1 MEIKDNFLPKD
12 IFKKLQTIMYSDDM
26 EWHYRDAQVK
36 PTDEEYFVHCFFNNS
51 LPLSR
56 HFYLMDDIVTSLNAA
71 ALIQI
76 RANLTLKKPKQLE
89 SGWHTDYTNE
99 NYCKTAILYM
109 NNNNGYT
116 KLKHNNKIKKISC
129 KENRILIFDGN
140 IEHCAGLTTDTKT
153 RMVININYYGADKN

>member
-89 SGWHTDYTNE
+89 
-99 NYCKTAILYM
+99 
-109 NNNNGYT
+109 
-116 KLKHNNKIKKISC
+116 
-129 KENRILIFDGN
+129 
-140 IEHCAGLTTDTKT
+140 
-153 RMVININYYGADKN
+153 